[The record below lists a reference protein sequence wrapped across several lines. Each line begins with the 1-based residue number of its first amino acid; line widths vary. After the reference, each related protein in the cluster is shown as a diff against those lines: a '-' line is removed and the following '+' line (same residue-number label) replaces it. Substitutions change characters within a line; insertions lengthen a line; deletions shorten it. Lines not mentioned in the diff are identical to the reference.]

1 MSIWFGDVSSDVY
14 GEVSGDYR
22 PPHRDGHSSLRSSGA
37 PCPRSFLVTI
47 AMPANRHIHSQN
59 FHRAWWISEQS
70 QISSLNSLLFE
81 LTLRFDAENSSHHG
95 HQFLGTKP
103 RSRWRALSLISETHG
118 HWWNLVWF
126 YRPAALGHRRF
137 RSCVRQ

>member
-1 MSIWFGDVSSDVY
+1 MVLTQKIEILIVGLKCTQDSELCFMVRRQVKSGEEEAMSIWFGDVSSDVS

-37 PCPRSFLVTI
+37 PELPALARSWSRSPCLQIDIFTVKT
-47 AMPANRHIHSQN
+47 

-95 HQFLGTKP
+95 HQFL
-103 RSRWRALSLISETHG
+103 
-118 HWWNLVWF
+118 
-126 YRPAALGHRRF
+126 
-137 RSCVRQ
+137 